1 MRTDREKMEYDVVI
15 VGAGPA
21 GLSASI
27 KLKQLSKEQN
37 IDISVCIVEKGP
49 EVGAHIL
56 SGAVFET
63 KALEE
68 LFPQWETMSHPK
80 MSPVIKEE
88 FIFMSKLKSIKI
100 PNFLLPKT
108 MKNHK
113 NYIVSLSNMCRWLAT
128 EAENLGVEIYP
139 GFAAKEI
146 LYDENDDNVTGVATG
161 DMGVEKNGEKGASFE
176 PGIELLAKYTL
187 FAEGCRGHLGKE
199 LIKKYNLDE
208 GKMPQSY
215 GIGLKEI
222 WEIEEAK
229 HNEGSIMHSAGWP
242 LKNNVYG
249 GSFLYHMEKN
259 QISLGFVMGLDYENP
274 YISPYQEFQKF
285 KTHPKIKDILKN
297 GRRIAYGARALNEGG
312 FQSLPKLNFPGG
324 ALIGCEAGT
333 LNVPKIK
340 GSHTA
345 MKSGILASEAIFNNL
360 KHNSETILELSH
372 YEDNFYKSWAGK
384 ELKKARNFRPGFK
397 YGLIFGTIL
406 GALDQVIFKGNA
418 PWTIN
423 LNHADHLATKP
434 INKVKKIVYDKP
446 DGEITFDR
454 LTNLSFSGTNHQENQ
469 PIHLKILNDRI
480 PIKHNLPIYGSPEQ
494 LYCPAG
500 VYEIIEDETNN
511 KKLQINAQNCLHCKT
526 CDIKDPSQNI
536 NWITP
541 EGGGGPNYP
550 NM

>member
-68 LFPQWETMSHPK
+68 LFPQWKTMSHPK

-88 FIFMSKLKSIKI
+88 FVFMSKLKSIKI

-113 NYIVSLSNMCRWLAT
+113 NYIISLSNMCRWLAT

-146 LYDENDDNVTGVATG
+146 LYDMNNTVIGIATG
-161 DMGVEKNGEKGASFE
+161 DMGIDKNEDKGASFE
-176 PGIELLAKYTL
+176 PGIELIAKYTL

-199 LIKKYNLDE
+199 LIKKYNLDD
-208 GKMPQSY
+208 GKSPQSY

-222 WEIEEAK
+222 WEIEDK
-229 HNEGSIMHSAGWP
+229 NHIEGSIMHSAGWP

-249 GSFLYHMEKN
+249 GSFLYHMENK
-259 QISLGFVMGLDYENP
+259 QVSLGFVMGLDYENP

-285 KTHPKIKDILKN
+285 KTHPKIKNILKN
-297 GRRIAYGARALNEGG
+297 GRRVAYGARALNEGG
-312 FQSLPKLNFPGG
+312 YQSLPKLYFPGG

-345 MKSGILASEAIFNNL
+345 MKSGILASEAIFKNL
-360 KHNSETILELSH
+360 KNSPDNLEELSN
-372 YEDNFYKSWAGK
+372 YEDSFYTSWAGK
-384 ELKKARNFRPGFK
+384 ELEKARNFRPGFK
-397 YGLIFGTIL
+397 YGLIVGTIL
-406 GALDQVIFKGNA
+406 GALDQIIFRGSA

-423 LNHADHLATKP
+423 LDHADHLATKP
-434 INKVKKIVYDKP
+434 ANKVEKIVYDKP
-446 DGEITFDR
+446 DGNLTFDR
-454 LTNLSFSGTNHQENQ
+454 LTNLAFSGTNHQENQ
-469 PIHLKILNDRI
+469 PIHLKILDDSI
-480 PIKHNLPIYGSPEQ
+480 PIKHNLPIYDSPEQ

-500 VYEIIEDETNN
+500 VYEIIENN
-511 KKLQINAQNCLHCKT
+511 GGKKLQINAQNCLHCKT

-536 NWITP
+536 NWTTP

>member
-21 GLSASI
+21 GLSSSI
-27 KLKQLSKEQN
+27 KLKQLSKEHN

-63 KALEE
+63 RALDE
-68 LFPQWETMSHPK
+68 LFPLWQEMSHPK

-88 FIFMSKLKSIKI
+88 FVFMSKLKSIKI
-100 PNFLLPKT
+100 PNFLLPQT

-113 NYIVSLSNMCRWLAT
+113 NYIISLSNMCRWLAT

-146 LYDENDDNVTGVATG
+146 LYDENNTVTGVATG
-161 DMGVEKNGEKGASFE
+161 DMGVDKNYEKGPSFE
-176 PGIELLAKYTL
+176 PGIELVAKYTL

-199 LIKKYNLDE
+199 LIKKYNLDK
-208 GKMPQSY
+208 GKSPQSY

-222 WEIEEAK
+222 WEIEEHN

-242 LKNNVYG
+242 LENNIYG

-285 KTHPKIKDILKN
+285 KTHPKIKSILKN
-297 GRRIAYGARALNEGG
+297 GRRVAYGARALNEGG
-312 FQSLPKLNFPGG
+312 YQSLPKLYFPGG

-333 LNVPKIK
+333 LNVSKIK

-345 MKSGILASEAIFNNL
+345 MKSGILASEAIFNNI
-360 KHNSETILELSH
+360 KKSPDTIEELSN
-372 YEDNFYKSWAGK
+372 YEVNFYNSWAGK

-397 YGLIFGTIL
+397 YGLLLGTFL

-434 INKVKKIVYDKP
+434 SNKVKKVVYDKP
-446 DGEITFDR
+446 DGDITFDR
-454 LTNLSFSGTNHQENQ
+454 LTNLAFSGTNHQENQ
-469 PIHLKILNDRI
+469 PIHLEIIDDNI
-480 PIKHNLPIYGSPEQ
+480 PIEHNLPIYGSPEQ
-494 LYCPAG
+494 FYCPAG
-500 VYEIIEDETNN
+500 VYEIINDEDNN

-536 NWITP
+536 NWTTP

>member
-68 LFPQWETMSHPK
+68 LFPQWKTMSHPK

-88 FIFMSKLKSIKI
+88 FVFMSKLKSIKI

-113 NYIVSLSNMCRWLAT
+113 NYIISLSNMCRWLAT

-146 LYDENDDNVTGVATG
+146 LYDMSNTVIGIATG
-161 DMGVEKNGEKGASFE
+161 DMGIDKNEDKGSSFE
-176 PGIELLAKYTL
+176 PGIELIAKYTL

-199 LIKKYNLDE
+199 LIKKYNLDD
-208 GKMPQSY
+208 GKSPQSY

-222 WEIEEAK
+222 WEIEDK
-229 HNEGSIMHSAGWP
+229 NHIEGSIMHSAGWP

-249 GSFLYHMEKN
+249 GSFLYHMENK
-259 QISLGFVMGLDYENP
+259 QVSLGFVMGLDYENP

-285 KTHPKIKDILKN
+285 KTHPKIKNILKN
-297 GRRIAYGARALNEGG
+297 GRRVAYGARALNEGG
-312 FQSLPKLNFPGG
+312 FQSLPKLYFPGG

-345 MKSGILASEAIFNNL
+345 MKSGILASEAIFKNL
-360 KHNSETILELSH
+360 KNSPDNLEELSN
-372 YEDNFYKSWAGK
+372 YEDSFYTSWAGK

-397 YGLIFGTIL
+397 YGLIVGTIL
-406 GALDQVIFKGNA
+406 GAIDQIIFRGSA

-423 LNHADHLATKP
+423 LDHADHLATKP
-434 INKVKKIVYDKP
+434 ANKVEKIVYDKP
-446 DGEITFDR
+446 DGNLTFDR
-454 LTNLSFSGTNHQENQ
+454 LTNLAFSGTNHQENQ
-469 PIHLKILNDRI
+469 PIHLKILDDSI
-480 PIKHNLPIYGSPEQ
+480 PIKHNLPIYDSPEQ

-500 VYEIIEDETNN
+500 VYEIIENN
-511 KKLQINAQNCLHCKT
+511 GGKKLQINAQNCLHCKT

-536 NWITP
+536 NWTTP

>member
-68 LFPQWETMSHPK
+68 LFPQWKTMSHPK

-88 FIFMSKLKSIKI
+88 FVFMSKLKSIKI

-113 NYIVSLSNMCRWLAT
+113 NYIISLSNMCRWLAT

-146 LYDENDDNVTGVATG
+146 LYDMNNTVIGIATG
-161 DMGVEKNGEKGASFE
+161 DMGIDKNEDKGASFE
-176 PGIELLAKYTL
+176 PGIELIAKYTL

-199 LIKKYNLDE
+199 LIKKYNLDD
-208 GKMPQSY
+208 GKSPQSY

-222 WEIEEAK
+222 WEIEDK
-229 HNEGSIMHSAGWP
+229 NHIEGSIMHSAGWP

-249 GSFLYHMEKN
+249 GSFLYHMENK
-259 QISLGFVMGLDYENP
+259 QVSLGFVMGLDYENP
-274 YISPYQEFQKF
+274 HISPYQEFQKF
-285 KTHPKIKDILKN
+285 KTHPKIKNILKN
-297 GRRIAYGARALNEGG
+297 GRRVAYGARALNEGG
-312 FQSLPKLNFPGG
+312 FQSLPKLYFPGG
-324 ALIGCEAGT
+324 ALIGCEAGS
-333 LNVPKIK
+333 LNVPKMM

-345 MKSGILASEAIFNNL
+345 MKSGILASEAIFKNL
-360 KHNSETILELSH
+360 KNSPDNLEELSN
-372 YEDNFYKSWAGK
+372 YEDSFYTSWAGK
-384 ELKKARNFRPGFK
+384 ELEKARNFRPGFK
-397 YGLIFGTIL
+397 YGLIVGTIL
-406 GALDQVIFKGNA
+406 GALDQIIFRGSA

-423 LNHADHLATKP
+423 LDHADHLATKP
-434 INKVKKIVYDKP
+434 ANKVEKIVYDKP
-446 DGEITFDR
+446 DGNLTFDR
-454 LTNLSFSGTNHQENQ
+454 LTNLAFSGTNHQENQ
-469 PIHLKILNDRI
+469 PIHLKILDDSI
-480 PIKHNLPIYGSPEQ
+480 PIKHNLPIYDSPEQ

-500 VYEIIEDETNN
+500 VYEIIENN
-511 KKLQINAQNCLHCKT
+511 GGKKLQINAQNCLHCKT

-536 NWITP
+536 NWTTP

>member
-68 LFPQWETMSHPK
+68 LFPQWKTMSHPK

-242 LKNNVYG
+242 LENNVYG

-312 FQSLPKLNFPGG
+312 FQSLPKLYFPGG

-469 PIHLKILNDRI
+469 PIHLKILNDSI

>member
-68 LFPQWETMSHPK
+68 LFPQWKTMSHPK

-88 FIFMSKLKSIKI
+88 FVFMSKLKSIKI

-113 NYIVSLSNMCRWLAT
+113 NYIISLSNMCRWLAT

-146 LYDENDDNVTGVATG
+146 LYDMNNTVIGIATG
-161 DMGVEKNGEKGASFE
+161 DMGIDKNEDKGASFE
-176 PGIELLAKYTL
+176 PGIELIAKYTL

-199 LIKKYNLDE
+199 LIKKYNLDD
-208 GKMPQSY
+208 GKSPQSY

-222 WEIEEAK
+222 WEIEDK
-229 HNEGSIMHSAGWP
+229 NHIEGSIMHSAGWP

-249 GSFLYHMEKN
+249 GSFLYHMENK
-259 QISLGFVMGLDYENP
+259 QVSLGFVMGLDYENP
-274 YISPYQEFQKF
+274 HISPYQEFQKF
-285 KTHPKIKDILKN
+285 KTHPKIKNILKN
-297 GRRIAYGARALNEGG
+297 GRRVAYGARALNEGG
-312 FQSLPKLNFPGG
+312 YQSLPKLYFPGG

-345 MKSGILASEAIFNNL
+345 MKSGILASEAIFKNL
-360 KHNSETILELSH
+360 KNSPDNLEELSN
-372 YEDNFYKSWAGK
+372 YEDSFYTSWAGK
-384 ELKKARNFRPGFK
+384 ELEKARNFRPGFK
-397 YGLIFGTIL
+397 YGLIVGTIL
-406 GALDQVIFKGNA
+406 GALDQIIFRGSA

-423 LNHADHLATKP
+423 LDHADHLATKP
-434 INKVKKIVYDKP
+434 ANKVEKIVYDKP
-446 DGEITFDR
+446 DGNLTFDR
-454 LTNLSFSGTNHQENQ
+454 LTNLAFSGTNHQENQ
-469 PIHLKILNDRI
+469 PIHLKILDDSI
-480 PIKHNLPIYGSPEQ
+480 PIKHNLPIYDSPEQ

-500 VYEIIEDETNN
+500 VYEIIENN
-511 KKLQINAQNCLHCKT
+511 GGKKLQINAQNCLHCKT

-536 NWITP
+536 NWTTP

>member
-68 LFPQWETMSHPK
+68 LFPQWKTMSHPK

-88 FIFMSKLKSIKI
+88 FVFMSKLKSIKI

-113 NYIVSLSNMCRWLAT
+113 NYIISLSNMCRWLAT

-146 LYDENDDNVTGVATG
+146 LYDMNNTVIGIATG
-161 DMGVEKNGEKGASFE
+161 DMGIDKNEDKGASFE
-176 PGIELLAKYTL
+176 PGIELIAKYTL

-199 LIKKYNLDE
+199 LIKKYNLDD
-208 GKMPQSY
+208 GKSPQSY

-222 WEIEEAK
+222 WEIEDK
-229 HNEGSIMHSAGWP
+229 NHIEGSIMHSAGWP

-249 GSFLYHMEKN
+249 GSFLYHMEKK
-259 QISLGFVMGLDYENP
+259 QVSLGFVMGLDYENP

-285 KTHPKIKDILKN
+285 KTHPKIKNILKN
-297 GRRIAYGARALNEGG
+297 GRRVAYGARALNEGG
-312 FQSLPKLNFPGG
+312 FQSLPKLYFPGG

-345 MKSGILASEAIFNNL
+345 MKSGILASEAIFKNL
-360 KHNSETILELSH
+360 KNSPDNLEELSN
-372 YEDNFYKSWAGK
+372 YEDSFYTSWAGK
-384 ELKKARNFRPGFK
+384 ELEKARNFRPGFK
-397 YGLIFGTIL
+397 YGLIVGTIL
-406 GALDQVIFKGNA
+406 GALDQIIFRGSA

-423 LNHADHLATKP
+423 LDHADHLATKP
-434 INKVKKIVYDKP
+434 ANKVEKIVYDKP
-446 DGEITFDR
+446 DGNLTFDR
-454 LTNLSFSGTNHQENQ
+454 LTNLAFSGTNHQENQ
-469 PIHLKILNDRI
+469 PIHLKILDDSI
-480 PIKHNLPIYGSPEQ
+480 PIKHNLPIYDSPEQ

-500 VYEIIEDETNN
+500 VYEIIENN
-511 KKLQINAQNCLHCKT
+511 GGKKLQINAQNCLHCKT

-536 NWITP
+536 NWTTP

>member
-146 LYDENDDNVTGVATG
+146 LYDDNDDNVTGVATG

-312 FQSLPKLNFPGG
+312 FQSLPKLYFPGG

-469 PIHLKILNDRI
+469 PIHLKILNDSI

>member
-27 KLKQLSKEQN
+27 KLKQLSKKQN

-68 LFPQWETMSHPK
+68 LFPQWKTMSHPK

-113 NYIVSLSNMCRWLAT
+113 NYIISLSNMCRWLAT

-146 LYDENDDNVTGVATG
+146 LYDDDNVTGVATG
-161 DMGVEKNGEKGASFE
+161 DMGVEKNGGKGASFE

-285 KTHPKIKDILKN
+285 KTHPKIKNILKN

-312 FQSLPKLNFPGG
+312 FQSLPKLYFPGG

-333 LNVPKIK
+333 LNVSKIK

-360 KHNSETILELSH
+360 KHNSETILGLSH
-372 YEDNFYKSWAGK
+372 YEDNFYKSWAGQ

-469 PIHLKILNDRI
+469 PIHLKILNDSI

-494 LYCPAG
+494 LYCPTG

>member
-312 FQSLPKLNFPGG
+312 FQSLPKLYFPGG

-469 PIHLKILNDRI
+469 PIHLKILNDSI

>member
-1 MRTDREKMEYDVVI
+1 
-15 VGAGPA
+15 
-21 GLSASI
+21 
-27 KLKQLSKEQN
+27 
-37 IDISVCIVEKGP
+37 
-49 EVGAHIL
+49 
-56 SGAVFET
+56 
-63 KALEE
+63 
-68 LFPQWETMSHPK
+68 
-80 MSPVIKEE
+80 
-88 FIFMSKLKSIKI
+88 
-100 PNFLLPKT
+100 

-113 NYIVSLSNMCRWLAT
+113 NYIISLSNMCRWLAT

-146 LYDENDDNVTGVATG
+146 LYDNENTVAGVATG
-161 DMGVEKNGEKGASFE
+161 DMGVDKNNEKGPSFE
-176 PGIELLAKYTL
+176 PGIELIAKYTL

-199 LIKKYNLDE
+199 LIKKYNLD
-208 GKMPQSY
+208 KDKSPQSY

-222 WEIEEAK
+222 WEIEEQNHK
-229 HNEGSIMHSAGWP
+229 EGSIMHSAGWP
-242 LKNNVYG
+242 LKNDVYG

-285 KTHPKIKDILKN
+285 KTHPKIKNILKN
-297 GRRIAYGARALNEGG
+297 GRRVAYGARALNEGG
-312 FQSLPKLNFPGG
+312 YQSLPKLYFPGG

-345 MKSGILASEAIFNNL
+345 MKSGILASEAVFNNL
-360 KHNSETILELSH
+360 KKSPDTIEGLSD

-423 LNHADHLATKP
+423 LKHADHLATKP
-434 INKVKKIVYDKP
+434 ANKVKKIVYEKP

-454 LTNLSFSGTNHQENQ
+454 LTNLAFSGTNHQENQ
-469 PIHLKILNDRI
+469 PIHLKILDDDI
-480 PIKHNLPIYGSPEQ
+480 PIKHNLPIYDSPEQ

-500 VYEIIEDETNN
+500 VYEIINDENN
-511 KKLQINAQNCLHCKT
+511 DKKLQINAQNCLHCKT

-536 NWITP
+536 NWTTP

>member
-68 LFPQWETMSHPK
+68 LFPQWKTMSHPK

-88 FIFMSKLKSIKI
+88 FVFMSKLKSIKI

-113 NYIVSLSNMCRWLAT
+113 NYIISLSNMCRWLAT

-146 LYDENDDNVTGVATG
+146 LYDMNNTVIGIATG
-161 DMGVEKNGEKGASFE
+161 DMGIDKNEDKGASFE
-176 PGIELLAKYTL
+176 PGIELIAKYTL

-199 LIKKYNLDE
+199 LIKKYNLDD
-208 GKMPQSY
+208 GKSPQSY

-222 WEIEEAK
+222 WEIEDK
-229 HNEGSIMHSAGWP
+229 NHIEGSIMHSAGWP

-249 GSFLYHMEKN
+249 GSFLYHMENK
-259 QISLGFVMGLDYENP
+259 QVSLGFVMGLDYENP

-285 KTHPKIKDILKN
+285 KTHPKIKNILKN
-297 GRRIAYGARALNEGG
+297 GRRVAYGARALNEGG
-312 FQSLPKLNFPGG
+312 FQSLPKLYFPGG

-345 MKSGILASEAIFNNL
+345 MKSGILASEAIFKNL
-360 KHNSETILELSH
+360 KNSPDNLEELSN
-372 YEDNFYKSWAGK
+372 YEDSFYTSWAGK
-384 ELKKARNFRPGFK
+384 ELEKARNFRPGFK
-397 YGLIFGTIL
+397 YGLIVGTIL
-406 GALDQVIFKGNA
+406 GALDQIIFRGSA

-423 LNHADHLATKP
+423 LDHADHLATKP
-434 INKVKKIVYDKP
+434 ANKVEKIVYDKP
-446 DGEITFDR
+446 DGNLTFDR
-454 LTNLSFSGTNHQENQ
+454 LTNLAFSGTNHQENQ
-469 PIHLKILNDRI
+469 PIHLKILDDSI
-480 PIKHNLPIYGSPEQ
+480 PIKHNLPIYDSPEQ

-500 VYEIIEDETNN
+500 VYEIIENN
-511 KKLQINAQNCLHCKT
+511 GGKKLQINAQNCLHCKT

-536 NWITP
+536 NWTTP

>member
-68 LFPQWETMSHPK
+68 LFPQWKTMSHPK

-88 FIFMSKLKSIKI
+88 FVFMSKLKSIKI

-113 NYIVSLSNMCRWLAT
+113 NYIISLSNMCRWLAT

-146 LYDENDDNVTGVATG
+146 LYDMNNTVIGIATG
-161 DMGVEKNGEKGASFE
+161 DMGIDKNEDKGSSFE
-176 PGIELLAKYTL
+176 PGIELIAKYTL

-199 LIKKYNLDE
+199 LIKKYNLDD
-208 GKMPQSY
+208 GKSPQSY

-222 WEIEEAK
+222 WEIEDK
-229 HNEGSIMHSAGWP
+229 NHIEGSIMHSAGWP

-249 GSFLYHMEKN
+249 GSFLYHMENK
-259 QISLGFVMGLDYENP
+259 QVSLGFVMGLDYENP
-274 YISPYQEFQKF
+274 HISPYQEFQKF
-285 KTHPKIKDILKN
+285 KTHPKIKNILKN
-297 GRRIAYGARALNEGG
+297 GRRVAYGARALNEGG
-312 FQSLPKLNFPGG
+312 FQSLPKLYFPGG

-345 MKSGILASEAIFNNL
+345 MKSGILASEAIFKNL
-360 KHNSETILELSH
+360 KNSPDNLEELSN
-372 YEDNFYKSWAGK
+372 YEDSFYTSWAGK
-384 ELKKARNFRPGFK
+384 ELEKARNFRPGFK
-397 YGLIFGTIL
+397 YGLIVGTIL
-406 GALDQVIFKGNA
+406 GALDQIIFRGSA

-423 LNHADHLATKP
+423 LDHADHLATKP
-434 INKVKKIVYDKP
+434 ANKVEKIVYDKP
-446 DGEITFDR
+446 DGNLTFDR
-454 LTNLSFSGTNHQENQ
+454 LTNLAFSGTNHQENQ
-469 PIHLKILNDRI
+469 PIHLKILDDSI
-480 PIKHNLPIYGSPEQ
+480 PIKHNLPIYDSPEQ

-500 VYEIIEDETNN
+500 VYEIIENN
-511 KKLQINAQNCLHCKT
+511 GGKKLQINAQNCLHCKT

-536 NWITP
+536 NWTTP

>member
-146 LYDENDDNVTGVATG
+146 LYNENDDNVTGVATG

-242 LKNNVYG
+242 LENNVYG

-312 FQSLPKLNFPGG
+312 FQSLPKLYFPGG

-469 PIHLKILNDRI
+469 PIHLKILNDSI